1 MTEDELELEA
11 AGYFLVEV
19 DEEFDVDK
27 QLHLLHEAQDNETNV
42 PGVQLWEPFETW
54 PAKDVLYEIESL
66 KQLLTRVYEKG
77 RESK

>member
-1 MTEDELELEA
+1 
-11 AGYFLVEV
+11 
-19 DEEFDVDK
+19 
-27 QLHLLHEAQDNETNV
+27 LLHEAQDNETNV

-66 KQLLTRVYEKG
+66 KQLLTKVYEKG